1 MWYVSFKES
10 FFIEEMNQRSSP
22 KKVNFDSHSYFDYQ
36 IPKPL
41 EKPEIYRHNRLY
53 VCRIRIKLLTIYKS
67 EILLFY
73 CLVIER

>member
-36 IPKPL
+36 ILKPL
-41 EKPEIYRHNRLY
+41 EKPEI
-53 VCRIRIKLLTIYKS
+53 
-67 EILLFY
+67 
-73 CLVIER
+73 